1 MNMILGV
8 VHIPAVSWLFKH
20 PMMTVVI
27 ANVWHGT
34 AFSML
39 NFQSALD
46 NVSGDIEEAA
56 RVDGAGR
63 WKQMLHVTIPCIR
76 STIVILLIMNLGK
89 IMGGSFERVN
99 SLMNV
104 ATTEYTTT
112 IPILVYNW
120 GIKDMKFSQS
130 TALGLFQSLI
140 GLMLVLFSDFIAKR
154 LGEDGL
160 I

>member
-1 MNMILGV
+1 MLENLGIGSV
-8 VHIPAVSWLFKH
+8 NFLQDDQNWLISYIIIGAWQS
-20 PMMTVVI
+20 MG
-27 ANVWHGT
+27 WGT
-34 AFSML
+34 IIYLAAITSVNPEL
-39 NFQSALD
+39 Y
-46 NVSGDIEEAA
+46 EAA